1 MALITCKNCGK
12 SISDTTEKCIHC
24 GAPVGVDVETT
35 ADSADNAS
43 VKTENKTEK
52 KINFL
57 AMSDEDQIKLE
68 EEFLDSDPD
77 AFKWYKSFYEKK
89 IISGVM
95 VVLMIPC
102 LLGMLFVTT
111 QDGSIELRI
120 AGIFLL
126 VAFCI
131 LAIVFSFSSKGIS
144 PRNNKRKQ
152 FVYQKRFQRW
162 LKDKKNIEYTP
173 TIWRKS
179 DEAIFESVD
188 IDVEGF

>member
-12 SISDTTEKCIHC
+12 NISDTTEKCIHC

-43 VKTENKTEK
+43 VRTENKTEK

-68 EEFLDSDPD
+68 EEFLDSDSD

-89 IISGVM
+89 IVSGVM

-102 LLGMLFVTT
+102 LLGMLFGTT
-111 QDGSIELRI
+111 QGGSIWLRI
-120 AGIFLL
+120 VGIFL
-126 VAFCI
+126 I
-131 LAIVFSFSSKGIS
+131 LSYCFLGMLFTVKVGSRKK
-144 PRNNKRKQ
+144 NKKRQ
-152 FVYQKRFQRW
+152 FIYQKRFQRW
-162 LKDKKNIEYTP
+162 LKEKKNIEYTP
-173 TIWRKS
+173 TLWKKG
-179 DEAIFESVD
+179 DEVIFESVD
-188 IDVEGF
+188 VDVEGF

>member
-12 SISDTTEKCIHC
+12 NISDTTEKCIHC
-24 GAPVGVDVETT
+24 GALVGVDVETT

-52 KINFL
+52 KIKFL

-89 IISGVM
+89 IVSGVM

-102 LLGMLFVTT
+102 LLGMLFGTT
-111 QDGSIELRI
+111 QGGSIWLRI
-120 AGIFLL
+120 VGIFL
-126 VAFCI
+126 I
-131 LAIVFSFSSKGIS
+131 LSYCFLGML
-144 PRNNKRKQ
+144 
-152 FVYQKRFQRW
+152 FV
-162 LKDKKNIEYTP
+162 LIL
-173 TIWRKS
+173 
-179 DEAIFESVD
+179 ESRL
-188 IDVEGF
+188 EE